1 MIKATKWMTIAGI
14 AGIMTFFTTGCDLGD
29 GSSTSELEAQLQEEL
44 AQRQAEEEA
53 REAEERAAQER
64 ASASSSSSSS
74 SSSTGGGSGGF
85 LWKPVSEGDGK
96 LVILLPGSLRGRV
109 SGCSISGSFGSEN
122 GRFTGDTH
130 NGNRPHYRFS
140 RPGASYGS
148 NITVTARTTDGTRT
162 WRIPNGASRNE
173 Q

>member
-29 GSSTSELEAQLQEEL
+29 GSSSSELAAKIEEEARQIEE
-44 AQRQAEEEA
+44 ANQAEEARQAEE
-53 REAEERAAQER
+53 RDAQER
-64 ASASSSSSSS
+64 SSSSSSS